1 MLPGRRGIQMTISI
15 RTLLLAS
22 FGCLIAVGVYAAN
35 SKKTASDKKPEQ
47 IVVTVHKANKGLLF
61 EVESDEYKKGDANYL
76 LAELKLHRGGDCQI
90 IAVVDDRAPLSAITE
105 ISEMAINAGFKDIRP
120 FVSWHK
126 TGRMAQIQFGPAIKF
141 SRDPDKIDKREKAR

>member
-22 FGCLIAVGVYAAN
+22 FGCLIAVGVYPAN

-76 LAELKLHRGGDCQI
+76 LAEPKPHSAWDCQI
-90 IAVVDDRAPLSAITE
+90 ITVLHDRHP
-105 ISEMAINAGFKDIRP
+105 
-120 FVSWHK
+120 
-126 TGRMAQIQFGPAIKF
+126 
-141 SRDPDKIDKREKAR
+141 